1 MKSII
6 APLFILL
13 FLLKSGILFS
23 QGNGFTLKVDDTEL
37 DRSLTSAPS
46 SYSFALKKATPAV
59 VAVTTQQMVRRL
71 YPGNALNPRDDFL
84 RRYFGLPNLNAP
96 RIQEEL
102 VPAGIGSGVI
112 VSPEGH
118 TITNA
123 HVITDPRTGELVRE
137 VTIQLSDKQEFQ
149 AKIIGFDRSTDVA
162 VLKIEA
168 DEPLPHVSLANSDR
182 LEVGDVVFAAGNP
195 LGIGMTVTMG
205 IISATKRSE
214 LGVLD
219 EVGSYENFIQTDA
232 AINRGNS
239 GGPLLDSRGRL
250 IGINTAIISQTGSSI
265 GIGLAIPVNMVKKVL
280 TDLVEVGGVRR
291 GFLGVELSAT
301 ADSNGAVVEK
311 IYAGTAAD
319 LAGFKPK
326 DRIIKV
332 GSQSVDS
339 INQSR
344 LAISQTTP
352 GTQLPIEV
360 IRGGEKIVLF
370 VTLDVMGGKKRIS
383 IPGVS
388 LEALSSENR
397 LRFQIPSTAKGVVV
411 TESTGMEQTFKK
423 GVVIVEINGFQV
435 NSVKEVEEQIKSG
448 INRFYVWY
456 RNKYRFLAYRVP

>member
-1 MKSII
+1 MKF
-6 APLFILL
+6 LFVSFLFLL
-13 FLLKSGILFS
+13 FLLNSGILFS
-23 QGNGFTLKVDDTEL
+23 QGSGFTLKVDDTEL
-37 DRSLTSAPS
+37 DRSLNSAPS

-71 YPGNALNPRDDFL
+71 YPGNAFNPRDDFL

-102 VPAGIGSGVI
+102 VPAGIGSGVL

-168 DEPLPHVSLANSDR
+168 DEPLPYVSLANSDR

-332 GSQSVDS
+332 GSKRVDS

-360 IRGGEKIVLF
+360 IRGGKKIVLF

-435 NSVKEVEEQIKSG
+435 SSVKEVEEQIKSG